1 MDTDDEQ
8 RSCIAALP
16 SPICLSSITLTAKE
30 FESAQFQFPASD
42 SQRMCS
48 DVELPACLGRG
59 RYVRGMNL
67 WNPLCHCTC
76 TILPDELIIFRL
88 FPWLDIG
95 DLLAAAS
102 VCRRFHF
109 LAGDKTLW
117 RSVDLTPYRTGVSN
131 IDMSKLLFARAPSI
145 RNLKLCRLPF
155 VSTKLLQ
162 DLAGRASQLRELHL
176 CFAVGITDD
185 AIVALAQFSP
195 LLERVSLEQCVGLTD
210 VSVVALA
217 QGCRRLA
224 KLDVRRCTL
233 LTGRSLLALSQSSKH
248 LEHFNASHCVAVT
261 EEALLTLSSSCSRL
275 RTLRLHGCFLPSRNF
290 ISRLQLALLHLEE
303 LDISSSNPFVRQSCV
318 SDADLLSM
326 GRAWGSRLVRLTLF
340 NRCSHITDDGVTAL
354 GSACPQLLSLDL
366 GGASKVTNAGIDQ
379 LTICCP
385 RLTSLRL
392 SGCIALTD
400 DAIVSIAN
408 RSKQLS
414 QLDLHGCALLR
425 AESTHR
431 QCRQL
436 PLLRKLILPDSS
448 IVSYA
453 S

>member
-8 RSCIAALP
+8 RSCTAAL
-16 SPICLSSITLTAKE
+16 SSHLCTSSVPLTAKE
-30 FESAQFQFPASD
+30 FESCQFQFPARD
-42 SQRMCS
+42 SQNVCS
-48 DVELPACLGRG
+48 DQELPVCLARG

-95 DLLAAAS
+95 DLLAAAT

-117 RSVDLTPYRTGVSN
+117 RSVDLTPYRTKVSN
-131 IDMSKLLFARAPSI
+131 FHMSKLLFGRAPSI
-145 RNLKLCRLPF
+145 RTLKLCRLSF

-162 DLAGRASQLRELHL
+162 DLAGRVSQLRELHL

-195 LLERVSLEQCVGLTD
+195 LLERLSLEQCVRLTD

-217 QGCRRLA
+217 QGCPRLT
-224 KLDVRRCTL
+224 KLDVRRCKL
-233 LTGRSLLALSQSSKH
+233 LTARSLLALSQSSKE
-248 LEHFNASHCVAVT
+248 LEHFNASHCVSVT
-261 EEALLTLSSSCSRL
+261 EDALLTLAASCCRL
-275 RTLRLHGCFLPSRNF
+275 RTLRLQGCFLPSRTF
-290 ISRLQLALLHLEE
+290 FGRLQSALLQLEE
-303 LDISSSNPFVRQSCV
+303 LDISSSNPFLRQSCI
-318 SDADLLSM
+318 SDADLVHM
-326 GRAWGSRLVRLTLF
+326 GRAWGSRLLRLTLF
-340 NRCSHITDDGVTAL
+340 NRCSHITDAGVAAL
-354 GSACPQLLSLDL
+354 GTACPQLLSLDL
-366 GGASKVTNAGIDQ
+366 GGASKVTNAAIDQ
-379 LTICCP
+379 LTKCCP

-392 SGCIALTD
+392 SGCVELTD
-400 DAIVSIAN
+400 DAVVYIAN
-408 RSKQLS
+408 RSKHLS
-414 QLDLHGCALLR
+414 QLDLHGCALLTP
-425 AESTHR
+425 ESTHS

-448 IVSYA
+448 IVSYV